1 MKDMARDEGLE
12 ALLSDDLAAVRGLAQ
27 KAMFGG
33 MVWLLHGN
41 LLCGAR
47 HDGMLVRLGKNKDV
61 WALEIPGVAPMI
73 MQGRR
78 MNGWVRASAEVYGD
92 DALRRKLIKA
102 ALEFN
107 RALPAK

>member
-1 MKDMARDEGLE
+1 MARDEGLE
-12 ALLSDDLAAVRGLAQ
+12 TLLTDDLAAVRGLTQ

-33 MVWLLHGN
+33 IAWLVRGN

-47 HDGMLVRLGKNKDV
+47 HDGMLVRLGKDKDG
-61 WALEIPGVAPMI
+61 WALKVPGVAPMI
-73 MQGRR
+73 MQGPR
-78 MNGWVRASAEVYGD
+78 MNGWVKASAEAYGE

-107 RALPAK
+107 RSLPEK

>member
-1 MKDMARDEGLE
+1 MARDEGLE
-12 ALLSDDLAAVRGLAQ
+12 ALLTDDLAAVRGLTQ

-33 MVWLLHGN
+33 IAWLVRGN

-47 HDGMLVRLGKNKDV
+47 HDGMLVRLGKDKDD
-61 WALEIPGVAPMI
+61 WALKVPGVAPMI

-78 MNGWVRASAEVYGD
+78 MNGWVKASAEAYGED
-92 DALRRKLIKA
+92 SLRRKLIKA

-107 RALPAK
+107 RSLPEK